1 MNKMDKTSASA
12 DQLPK
17 KMEGFAGQVSCI
29 LPQAKRT
36 FSSHHT
42 FCKKLYITDIGYYP
56 HADFHNRIRNKG
68 CYQYILIYC
77 VKGEGWY
84 SINNKKYKVKPNQY
98 FILPKNVTHEYGAE
112 VKNPWS
118 IYWVHFSGE
127 NAEYYANYLKQ
138 KNSHA
143 PILVSPSAIRV
154 MLFEDI
160 LSHLELFNNTK
171 NLIYANSSLY
181 AFLASFRK
189 LHSTNSL
196 KEEKPIEELIA
207 YMKEN
212 LDKNLTLDDF
222 AKHTHISASHLS
234 AVFRQKTKY
243 SPVNLFTSLK
253 IQKAGQLLLDKQ
265 YNIKTIAKNLG
276 YNDPYHFSRV
286 FKNVMGV
293 SPRHFQQSQQEQDE
307 AAG

>member
-1 MNKMDKTSASA
+1 MDKTSISPERF
-12 DQLPK
+12 PK
-17 KMEGFAGQVSCI
+17 IMEGFAGQVSCI
-29 LPQAKRT
+29 LPQTKRT
-36 FSSHHT
+36 YSAQHS
-42 FCKKLYITDIGYYP
+42 FCKKLFITDIGYYP
-56 HADFHNRIRNKG
+56 HADFHNRIRKKG
-68 CYQYILIYC
+68 CPQYILIYC

-84 SINNKKYKVKPNQY
+84 AVNNKKYKVRANEY
-98 FILPKNVTHEYGAE
+98 FILPRNVMHEYGAE

-118 IYWVHFSGE
+118 IYWVHFTGE

-143 PILVSPSAIRV
+143 PILVSPSAIRI

-171 NLIYANSSLY
+171 NLIYANSGLY

-189 LHSTNSL
+189 LHSTTSS
-196 KEEKPIEELIA
+196 KEENPIEELIT

-212 LDKNLTLDDF
+212 LDKHLTLDDF
-222 AKHTHISASHLS
+222 ARHAHISASHLS
-234 AVFRQKTKY
+234 ALFRQKTKY

-265 YNIKTIAKNLG
+265 YKIKTIAKNLG
-276 YNDPYHFSRV
+276 YNDPYHFS
-286 FKNVMGV
+286 
-293 SPRHFQQSQQEQDE
+293 HCL
-307 AAG
+307 